1 MSVGI
6 RIRSKLDEV
15 REVMVG
21 KGIRMASS
29 CINIGGIELNYVLNG
44 PTDAPV
50 VCLNHCFASDH
61 RYWDS
66 HLSAFE
72 GFRVLRHDAR
82 GHGESGKPLGPYTLE
97 MMAADIVGLL
107 DALGIDEV
115 HICGVSMGGMIAQ
128 TMALDHP
135 DRVASIA
142 LVNTTAQY
150 SEKQRQS
157 WRDRA
162 ALVWEDGMDAVRG
175 PLLARWF
182 SGAAAAACSPGYVYM
197 EEMLR
202 GFTAASFDA
211 ASAAMCGLNT
221 MSRLPQINVPAIVI
235 ATPDDPGVSTETSKM
250 MAEALGAP
258 LHWLKPAQHLASL
271 EHVESFNELM
281 RQFLVT
287 VLQTPR
293 L

>member
-15 REVMVG
+15 IELMVG

-66 HLSAFE
+66 HLPAFE

-82 GHGESGKPLGPYTLE
+82 GHGASGKPLGPYTLE
-97 MMAADIVGLL
+97 MMATDVVGLL
-107 DALGIDEV
+107 DALEIDEV

-128 TMALDHP
+128 MMALDHP
-135 DRVASIA
+135 DRVASVA

-150 SEKQRQS
+150 SDKQRKL

-162 ALVWEDGMDAVRG
+162 ALVREDGMDAVRCA
-175 PLLARWF
+175 LLARWF
-182 SGAAAAACSPGYVYM
+182 SEAAAAARNPGYVYM
-197 EEMLR
+197 EEMIR
-202 GFTAASFDA
+202 GFTVAGFDA

-221 MSRLPQINVPAIVI
+221 MSRLQNIKAPAIVI
-235 ATPDDPGVSTETSKM
+235 ATPDDPGVPTETSKK
-250 MAEALGAP
+250 MAASLGAP
-258 LHWLKPAQHLASL
+258 LHWLEPAQHLASL
-271 EHVESFNELM
+271 EHVERFNDLM
-281 RQFLVT
+281 REFLAK
-287 VLQTPR
+287 VLEAPR
-293 L
+293 V